1 MGVLFCVIRCPF
13 CGRRFRVRSDEIEKL
28 SREGV
33 NCKFCNKRLELVV
46 MDEIDY
52 MRRRGVGV

>member
-1 MGVLFCVIRCPF
+1 MGDLFCIFKCPF

-33 NCKFCNKRLELVV
+33 NCKFCNRHLELVILN
-46 MDEIDY
+46 DEA
-52 MRRRGVGV
+52 